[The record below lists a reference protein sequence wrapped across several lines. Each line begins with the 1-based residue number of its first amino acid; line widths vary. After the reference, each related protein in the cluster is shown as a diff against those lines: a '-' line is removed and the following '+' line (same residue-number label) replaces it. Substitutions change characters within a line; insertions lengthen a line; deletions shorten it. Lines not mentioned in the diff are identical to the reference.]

1 MIIILY
7 LVRTIWIQ
15 KKWRGMSSEPIEIE
29 KLDISTRLKHCLI
42 CYGFNDLQ
50 EVSSVSKETL
60 FRIRNMGDATYKELQ
75 EQCDKYGIVIRSE
88 KDVIDRSR
96 GIKWSWQQCSR
107 LFEMGIRS
115 IEDIKSFPMEE
126 IEKIQFSM
134 PEIYGRLK
142 DAKRKLES
150 ES

>member
-1 MIIILY
+1 
-7 LVRTIWIQ
+7 
-15 KKWRGMSSEPIEIE
+15 MSTEPIEIE
-29 KLDISTRLKHCLI
+29 KL
-42 CYGFNDLQ
+42 
-50 EVSSVSKETL
+50 EVSSRLKNCMRRSGVSDLRDIVRIPKESI
-60 FRIRNMGDATYKELQ
+60 FRIRNMGDATYKELK

-96 GIKWSWQQCSR
+96 GIRWSWQQCSR

-115 IEDIKSFPMEE
+115 IEDIKTFPMEE
-126 IEKIQFSM
+126 IEKIKFSM
-134 PEIYGRLK
+134 PEIYGCLK

>member
-1 MIIILY
+1 
-7 LVRTIWIQ
+7 
-15 KKWRGMSSEPIEIE
+15 MSSEPLEIE
-29 KLDISTRLKHCLI
+29 KL
-42 CYGFNDLQ
+42 
-50 EVSSVSKETL
+50 EVSSRLKNCMRRSGISDLRDIVRIPKESI

-96 GIKWSWQQCSR
+96 GIKWTWQQCSR
-107 LFEMGIRS
+107 LFEVGIRS
-115 IEDIKSFPMEE
+115 IEDIKAFPMEE
-126 IEKIQFSM
+126 IEKIKFSM

>member
-1 MIIILY
+1 M
-7 LVRTIWIQ
+7 V
-15 KKWRGMSSEPIEIE
+15 
-29 KLDISTRLKHCLI
+29 KLIP
-42 CYGFNDLQ
+42 
-50 EVSSVSKETL
+50 KESI

-96 GIKWSWQQCSR
+96 GIKWTWQQCSR
-107 LFEMGIRS
+107 LFEVGIRS
-115 IEDIKSFPMEE
+115 IEDIKAFPMEE
-126 IEKIQFSM
+126 IEKIKFSM

>member
-1 MIIILY
+1 MRRSGVSDLRDI
-7 LVRTIWIQ
+7 VRI
-15 KKWRGMSSEPIEIE
+15 P
-29 KLDISTRLKHCLI
+29 
-42 CYGFNDLQ
+42 
-50 EVSSVSKETL
+50 KESI

-88 KDVIDRSR
+88 KDVIDRNR
-96 GIKWSWQQCSR
+96 GIKWNWQQCNR
-107 LFEMGIRS
+107 LFEIVIRS
-115 IEDIKSFPMEE
+115 IEDIKAFPMEE
-126 IEKIQFSM
+126 IEKIKFSM

>member
-1 MIIILY
+1 MRRSGISDLRDI
-7 LVRTIWIQ
+7 VRI
-15 KKWRGMSSEPIEIE
+15 P
-29 KLDISTRLKHCLI
+29 
-42 CYGFNDLQ
+42 
-50 EVSSVSKETL
+50 KESI

-75 EQCDKYGIVIRSE
+75 EQCDKYGIVIRRE

-96 GIKWSWQQCSR
+96 GIKWTWQQCSR
-107 LFEMGIRS
+107 LFEMGI
-115 IEDIKSFPMEE
+115 EDIKAFPMEE
-126 IEKIQFSM
+126 IEKIKFSM

>member
-1 MIIILY
+1 
-7 LVRTIWIQ
+7 
-15 KKWRGMSSEPIEIE
+15 MSTEPIEIE
-29 KLDISTRLKHCLI
+29 KL
-42 CYGFNDLQ
+42 
-50 EVSSVSKETL
+50 EVSSRLKNCMRRSGISDLRDIVRIPKESI
-60 FRIRNMGDATYKELQ
+60 FRILNMGDATYKELQ

-115 IEDIKSFPMEE
+115 IEDIKTFPMEE
-126 IEKIQFSM
+126 VEKIKFSM
-134 PEIYGRLK
+134 SEIYGRLK

>member
-1 MIIILY
+1 M
-7 LVRTIWIQ
+7 Q

-29 KLDISTRLKHCLI
+29 ILDISTRLKHCLKR
-42 CYGFNDLQ
+42 YGFNDLR

-107 LFEMGIRS
+107 LFEIGIRS
-115 IEDIKSFPMEE
+115 IEDIKAFPMEE
-126 IEKIQFSM
+126 IEKIKFSM

>member
-1 MIIILY
+1 
-7 LVRTIWIQ
+7 
-15 KKWRGMSSEPIEIE
+15 MSTEPIEIE
-29 KLDISTRLKHCLI
+29 KLEVSTRLKNCMRRS
-42 CYGFNDLQ
+42 GVTDLRDIAGIP
-50 EVSSVSKETL
+50 KESI

-96 GIKWSWQQCSR
+96 GIKWTWQQCSR
-107 LFEMGIRS
+107 LFEMGIRC
-115 IEDIKSFPMEE
+115 IEDIKTFPIEE
-126 IEKIQFSM
+126 IEKIKFSM

>member
-1 MIIILY
+1 M
-7 LVRTIWIQ
+7 
-15 KKWRGMSSEPIEIE
+15 
-29 KLDISTRLKHCLI
+29 H
-42 CYGFNDLQ
+42 
-50 EVSSVSKETL
+50 
-60 FRIRNMGDATYKELQ
+60 

-115 IEDIKSFPMEE
+115 IEDINTFPMEE
-126 IEKIQFSM
+126 IEKIKFSM

-142 DAKRKLES
+142 DAKRKIES

>member
-1 MIIILY
+1 MRRSGISDLRDI
-7 LVRTIWIQ
+7 VRI
-15 KKWRGMSSEPIEIE
+15 P
-29 KLDISTRLKHCLI
+29 
-42 CYGFNDLQ
+42 
-50 EVSSVSKETL
+50 KESI

-96 GIKWSWQQCSR
+96 GIKWFWQQCSR

-115 IEDIKSFPMEE
+115 IEDIKTFPMEE
-126 IEKIQFSM
+126 VEKIKFSM
-134 PEIYGRLK
+134 PEIYGQLK

-150 ES
+150 YDFCLNYVTKLTKLEGGQKLVRFYDPSGNLIEVRTPVNYN

>member
-1 MIIILY
+1 MN
-7 LVRTIWIQ
+7 T
-15 KKWRGMSSEPIEIE
+15 EPIEIE
-29 KLDISTRLKHCLI
+29 KLDVSARLKNCMRGSGI
-42 CYGFNDLQ
+42 SDLRDI
-50 EVSSVSKETL
+50 VRIPKESI
-60 FRIRNMGDATYKELQ
+60 FRIRNMGDVTYKELQ

-96 GIKWSWQQCSR
+96 GIKWSWQQCSS

-115 IEDIKSFPMEE
+115 IEDIRKLPMEE
-126 IEKIQFSM
+126 IEKIKFSK

-150 ES
+150 E